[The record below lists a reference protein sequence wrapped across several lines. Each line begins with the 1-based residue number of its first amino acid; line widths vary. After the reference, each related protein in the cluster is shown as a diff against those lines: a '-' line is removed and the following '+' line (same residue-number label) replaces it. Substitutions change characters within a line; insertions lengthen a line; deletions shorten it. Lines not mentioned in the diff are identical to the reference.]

1 MRKELAIA
9 LLAYLPL
16 PLAQPKPPTLHFE
29 FISHE
34 STGPVILAETKTL
47 TYTLAC
53 EDKGDSKAREICG
66 NFRPGQD
73 YTPIMRLTNSFLF
86 DDPEGS
92 KDGSGSTYAVTMRIM
107 NEAEK

>member
-9 LLAYLPL
+9 VLAYLLL
-16 PLAQPKPPTLHFE
+16 PAQQKQPTLHFK

-34 STGPVILAETKTL
+34 PTGLVILAETKTL

-53 EDKGDSKAREICG
+53 EDKGDSKMRELCG

-73 YTPIMRLTNSFLF
+73 YTPIMRVTNSFLF

-92 KDGSGSTYAVTMRIM
+92 KDESGSSYAVTMRIV